1 MEEIWKDYPR
11 AKGKYQASTRGRI
24 RSLNYHREKRV
35 AILTPIVDIGGYEKV
50 NLRIDGHTISIPVH
64 RIIAETFV
72 ENPDGKP
79 YVDHIDTNRRN
90 NCVGNLRWCTT
101 RENHNNPL
109 SLINHG
115 CATEKEWRKGSF
127 ESHKKAVLQYTTGGV
142 FVREF
147 ESIKR
152 ASDFFGK
159 AANNIGVCV
168 RHPQKHHMAYGF
180 LWCYADDTERIKEIE
195 SLRAQDSSPKLF

>member
-50 NLRIDGHTISIPVH
+50 NLRIDGHTVSIHVH
-64 RIIAETFV
+64 RVVAETFI
-72 ENPDGKP
+72 ENPSGKP

-90 NCVGNLRWCTT
+90 NRVENLRWCTT

-115 CATEKEWRKGSF
+115 DAAEEEWRNGSF
-127 ESHKKAVLQYTTGGV
+127 NSHKKAVLQYTVYGV
-142 FVREF
+142 FVRSF
-147 ESIKR
+147 DSIKQ

-159 AANNIGVCV
+159 EANNIGVCV
-168 RHPQKHHMAYGF
+168 RYPQKHHKAYGY
-180 LWCYADDTERIKEIE
+180 LWCYASDTERIKEIE
-195 SLRAQDSSPKLF
+195 SLNKQDKEQRLI